1 MNILFIVLFII
12 LILIVIAL
20 VINLSIEVII
30 NPFKLSIKLFN
41 IEIYKKKNQDL
52 YNLMVKNVEEME
64 EKKTDKELVKNV
76 LKAIKIRVIEFSNNV
91 EKSSP
96 INVLTI
102 GFLNIIMPI
111 LNNVSFKDAL
121 LVKYEKS
128 NMIELKVLFK
138 LRIIELIYRVLKYK
152 IGKLYGKKA

>member
-52 YNLMVKNVEEME
+52 YNLMVKNIEEME
-64 EKKTDKELVKNV
+64 EKKTNKELVKNI

-96 INVLTI
+96 INALTI

-111 LNNVSFKDAL
+111 LINVSFKDAL

-152 IGKLYGKKA
+152 IGKLYDKKA

>member
-52 YNLMVKNVEEME
+52 YNLMVKNIEEME
-64 EKKTDKELVKNV
+64 EKKTNKELVKNV

-96 INVLTI
+96 INALTI
-102 GFLNIIMPI
+102 GF
-111 LNNVSFKDAL
+111 
-121 LVKYEKS
+121 
-128 NMIELKVLFK
+128 
-138 LRIIELIYRVLKYK
+138 
-152 IGKLYGKKA
+152 

>member
-52 YNLMVKNVEEME
+52 YNLMVK
-64 EKKTDKELVKNV
+64 KTNKELVKNV

-96 INVLTI
+96 INALTI

-111 LNNVSFKDAL
+111 LKNVSFKDAL

-138 LRIIELIYRVLKYK
+138 LRIIELIYRDLKYK

>member
-52 YNLMVKNVEEME
+52 YNLMVKNIEEME
-64 EKKTDKELVKNV
+64 EKKTNKELVKNF
-76 LKAIKIRVIEFSNNV
+76 LKAIKIRVIEFSNDV

-96 INVLTI
+96 INALTI

-111 LNNVSFKDAL
+111 LKNVSFKDAL

>member
-52 YNLMVKNVEEME
+52 YNLMVKNIEEME

-96 INVLTI
+96 INALTI

-152 IGKLYGKKA
+152 IGNLYGKKA

>member
-1 MNILFIVLFII
+1 
-12 LILIVIAL
+12 
-20 VINLSIEVII
+20 
-30 NPFKLSIKLFN
+30 
-41 IEIYKKKNQDL
+41 
-52 YNLMVKNVEEME
+52 MVKNIEEME
-64 EKKTDKELVKNV
+64 EKKTNKELVKNV
-76 LKAIKIRVIEFSNNV
+76 LKAIKIRVIEFSNDV

-96 INVLTI
+96 INALTI
-102 GFLNIIMPI
+102 VFLNIIMPI
-111 LNNVSFKDAL
+111 LKNVSFKDAL

>member
-41 IEIYKKKNQDL
+41 IEIY
-52 YNLMVKNVEEME
+52 NLMVKNIEEME

-96 INVLTI
+96 INALTI

-111 LNNVSFKDAL
+111 LKNVSFKDAL

>member
-52 YNLMVKNVEEME
+52 YNLMVKNIEEME
-64 EKKTDKELVKNV
+64 EKKGE
-76 LKAIKIRVIEFSNNV
+76 
-91 EKSSP
+91 
-96 INVLTI
+96 
-102 GFLNIIMPI
+102 
-111 LNNVSFKDAL
+111 
-121 LVKYEKS
+121 
-128 NMIELKVLFK
+128 
-138 LRIIELIYRVLKYK
+138 
-152 IGKLYGKKA
+152 